1 MLLVIGETKLVSLM
15 LDKTNIKKG
24 ISERQINDY
33 YATDPIAIDLLINN
47 YNVFSKN
54 IWEPACGEK
63 YLSKR
68 LEEKGYNVKS
78 TDLIAYNKSVEILD
92 FLKFDP
98 LIDGVFEGD
107 IITNPP
113 FNFVN
118 EFLEK
123 SMDSIKTHFH
133 VSLFLKIQILESK
146 KRKNLFEKYP
156 PKMILVPSKRIIVAK
171 DGNFKETKGS
181 AMCLCWFIFQKGFK
195 GITQLKII

>member
-1 MLLVIGETKLVSLM
+1 MI
-15 LDKTNIKKG
+15 DKTNIKKG
-24 ISERQINDY
+24 ILPRQENDY
-33 YATDPIAIDLLINN
+33 YATDPIAIDFLIKN
-47 YNVFSKN
+47 YNVFSNN

-68 LEEKGYNVKS
+68 LEEKKYNVKS
-78 TDLIAYNKSVEILD
+78 TDLIAYNNSITTLD
-92 FLKFDP
+92 FLKFEP
-98 LIDGVFEGD
+98 LIDGLFEGD

-113 FNFVN
+113 FKHIN

-123 SMDSIKTHFH
+123 SMESIKDNFH
-133 VSLFLKIQILESK
+133 VAFFMKIQILESK

-171 DGNFKETKGS
+171 NGDFTNTKGS
-181 AMCLCWFIFQKGFK
+181 AMCLCWFIFQKGFS